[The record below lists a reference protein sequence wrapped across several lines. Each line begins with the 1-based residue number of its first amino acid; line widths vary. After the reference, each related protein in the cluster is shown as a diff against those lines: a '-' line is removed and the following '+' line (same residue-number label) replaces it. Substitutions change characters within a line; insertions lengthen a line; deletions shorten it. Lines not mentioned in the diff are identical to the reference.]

1 MVKKINVKY
10 VASDDPDF
18 GTLENTAILLSEGMV
33 LDNHYDDNEALI
45 YMIEESVKPDEILT
59 IDRSTCKRFY
69 INFFGRYDDV
79 DFEFLTKC
87 SFVELVRHFAK

>member
-1 MVKKINVKY
+1 MVEKINVKY

-18 GTLENTAILLSEGMV
+18 GTMTDTAILLSDGMV
-33 LDNHYDDNEALI
+33 LDNNYDDDEALI
-45 YMIEESVKPDEILT
+45 YIVEESVKPGDILT

-79 DFEFLTKC
+79 DFEFLAKC

>member
-1 MVKKINVKY
+1 MVQKIKVIY
-10 VASDDPDF
+10 VASGDPDF
-18 GTLENTAILLSEGMV
+18 GTLEDTAILLSEGMV
-33 LDNHYDDNEALI
+33 LDNKYDENEALI
-45 YMIEESVKPDEILT
+45 YIIEETIKPCETLT

-79 DFEFLTKC
+79 DFEFLAKC